1 MTYEDFPAIP
11 RDEDGPVFREPWEA
25 QAFAVAVSLMEAGHF
40 TYAEWAEGLTQE
52 INKAQQQGDPDLGD
66 TYYEHWLNA
75 LEQVCRAKELV
86 LSADIVERAEQ
97 WRRAYLNTPHGQPI
111 ELSAAFKS
119 GERSDKY

>member
-1 MTYEDFPAIP
+1 MTYEDFPSLP

-52 INKAQQQGDPDLGD
+52 INKAKQQGDPDLGD

-75 LEQVCRAKELV
+75 LERVCRTKELV
-86 LSADIVERAEQ
+86 LSADMVERAEQ

-111 ELSAAFKS
+111 ELSAAFKG
-119 GERSDKY
+119 GERTD

>member
-1 MTYEDFPAIP
+1 MTYEDIPALP
-11 RDEDGPVFREPWEA
+11 RDEDGPIFREPWEA
-25 QAFAVAVSLMEAGHF
+25 QAFAVAISLMEVGHF
-40 TYAEWAEGLTQE
+40 TYAEWAEVLTEE

-75 LEQVCRAKELV
+75 LERVCRARELV
-86 LSADIVERAEQ
+86 LAGDMVERAAQ

-119 GERSDKY
+119 GERKD